1 MSNEQ
6 QIIRQLAS
14 ISTSLRRNNAL
25 TAASILVRA
34 GAITNNEFADFVL
47 AITAGEGY
55 DVNRFFQSS
64 EKGDK

>member
-1 MSNEQ
+1 MTSEQ
-6 QIIRQLAS
+6 QIIKHLAS

-25 TAASILVRA
+25 MSASILVQA